1 MIKNM
6 VKVPILGVMVVNIQ
20 GNGQMVNSMVKVY
33 IDMQM
38 DIVEQV
44 FGMRVREQ
52 CGLTSEFYL
61 K

>member
-1 MIKNM
+1 MIKSM
-6 VKVPILGVMVVNIQ
+6 VKGPILGVMVVNIQ